1 MPNPSDERTDELDPR
16 ITNYLVPTY
25 ERIEETLDTE
35 FESQFLNDEGRRAI
49 EADLEVDADSLNSE
63 TFGSEPA
70 ESVCSVDLDF
80 DHRIDEM

>member
-1 MPNPSDERTDELDPR
+1 M
-16 ITNYLVPTY
+16 
-25 ERIEETLDTE
+25 
-35 FESQFLNDEGRRAI
+35 NDEGSRAI

-80 DHRIDEM
+80 DHEIDEM